1 MKADSVAA
9 LDPNSFHVD
18 PTIILDENRRR
29 LLTIVVDD
37 DEILEGQRLTRYA
50 DLVSDQVDENA
61 A

>member
-1 MKADSVAA
+1 MIDFEATCEEKNYADY
-9 LDPNSFHVD
+9 PHE
-18 PTIILDENRRR
+18 IIEFPAV
-29 LLTIVVDD
+29 IVDD